1 MDLTVVYGQSQKG
14 IFYLLG
20 GFKLEGKLSSENGTA
35 KAILYGGIL
44 IMLGH
49 ILLAMPI
56 GMGALFASIALITL
70 GTAY

>member
-1 MDLTVVYGQSQKG
+1 M
-14 IFYLLG
+14 
-20 GFKLEGKLSSENGTA
+20 EGKLSSENGTA